1 MQIERKTDSFY
12 LVDLTVEEY
21 EKLKQSKDLSKQVK
35 K

>member
-1 MQIERKTDSFY
+1 MQIERKTDGFY